1 VTFEPVSVPAPV
13 LEVLAD
19 GQRQGLIGPG
29 SLAPHVANALG
40 FIETLARARDAELST
55 SDRVAD
61 LGAGGGLPSLVMASV
76 APGARFSLIEGSTR
90 RARFLRGAV
99 ERCGLE
105 GRVQVI
111 AERAEVVGR
120 NEAFRGR
127 HSVVVAR
134 SFGSPA
140 TTAECG
146 APLLVVGGVL
156 VVSEP
161 PDEGRG
167 SRWVAEGLRLLGL
180 GLKSAGGRYAVLIAQ
195 EPCPER
201 YPRRVGVPRKRP
213 LF

>member
-1 VTFEPVSVPAPV
+1 VTWEPVSVPAAV

-19 GQRQGLIGPG
+19 AQLQGLIGPG
-29 SLAPHVANALG
+29 PVAPHVANALG
-40 FIETLARARDAELST
+40 FVETVARVRAAELST
-55 SDRVAD
+55 SDFVAD

-76 APGARFSLIEGSTR
+76 VPGARFSLIEGSTR
-90 RARFLRGAV
+90 RARFLRSAV

-105 GRVQVI
+105 SRVQVI

-120 NEAFRGR
+120 NEALRGR

-134 SFGSPA
+134 SFGPPA
-140 TTAECG
+140 ATAECG
-146 APLLVVGGVL
+146 APLLAVGGVL

-161 PDEGRG
+161 PDESGR
-167 SRWVAEGLRLLGL
+167 SRWVAEGLRVLGL
-180 GLKSAGGRYAVLIAQ
+180 RLKSAGGRYAVLIAE